1 MPLGLILVGWDNSI
15 GCVVDATYPQSF
27 LISHE
32 IINKILMTHQFSTEV
47 EPELLEIKYKN
58 YIILSYCNKQTIPE
72 FGHEMVMLVLDQHEE
87 KYVNLYSGPHETI

>member
-1 MPLGLILVGWDNSI
+1 MVKGLILVGWDDSI
-15 GCVVDATYPQSF
+15 GCVVDATYPQTF

-58 YIILSYCNKQTIPE
+58 DIIFSYCDKRNIPE
-72 FGHEMVMLVLDQHEE
+72 FGHEMVMLVLDQHQE
-87 KYVNLYSGPHETI
+87 K